1 MSTKTAKKATA
12 NTPAKKEA
20 PKAGKKAPAKAKT
33 AKPKAPAKETITLTS
48 PARVRQHINFNGV
61 NREIQAKLTEFQK
74 KNEKITANKEV
85 IAIKSDEDLVK
96 KYTAILRFNPGPVPE
111 KADTKEKKEK
121 WREAQLEAHKKAVVA
136 AIKKDAKLA
145 VFAKDFNVHEAR
157 RVIANDLKRFSK
169 GSYVALAAI
178 IDDII
183 RSILKT
189 AMNVVI
195 DHKRKMLSPAFCVTQ
210 DMEKSEYYCLFANIK
225 PFTDARNRLRELAEQ
240 NDEEESEQPK
250 GKKGK
255 TAKPAKPAQE
265 EEESEEAEGEAPT
278 TRTFKHYVGHIAKSI
293 TGDTTIK
300 NNPYSI
306 IRMSDEVK
314 TFCSD
319 IITTILANFGN
330 ALSSSMG
337 NAKTINEARIRDA
350 FATIMTYNGA
360 DPTEL
365 LQHVDAALAKLE
377 KAKAGKAKAGKAK
390 AAKPG
395 KAAAAK
401 AESDDEEEE
410 ESSEESE

>member
-1 MSTKTAKKATA
+1 MSTKTAKKAT
-12 NTPAKKEA
+12 TPTKKDT

-33 AKPKAPAKETITLTS
+33 AKPKAPVKETVTLTS
-48 PARVRQHINFNGV
+48 PARVRQHINFHGV
-61 NREIQAKLTEFQK
+61 NREIHAKLVEFQK
-74 KNEKITANKEV
+74 KNEKITSNKEV
-85 IAIKSDEDLVK
+85 LAIKNDDDLVK
-96 KYTAILRFNPGPVPE
+96 KYTAILRFTPGAVPE

-121 WREAQLEAHKKAVVA
+121 WREAQLEAHKKAVAA

-255 TAKPAKPAQE
+255 TAKPTKPVQE
-265 EEESEEAEGEAPT
+265 EEDESEEVAEEGDAPA

-293 TGDTTIK
+293 TNDSSVK
-300 NNPYSI
+300 NNPYSV

-330 ALSSSMG
+330 ALSRMMG
-337 NAKTINEARIRDA
+337 SAKTINETRIRDA
-350 FATIMTYNGA
+350 FAMIMTYNGA
-360 DPTEL
+360 DPTAL
-365 LQHVDAALAKLE
+365 LQHVDAALSKLE
-377 KAKAGKAKAGKAK
+377 KAKAGKAKAKTGKV
-390 AAKPG
+390 
-395 KAAAAK
+395 AAK
-401 AESDDEEEE
+401 AESEEDDEEEE
-410 ESSEESE
+410 ESSESE